1 MSFKLPLSSYSFFIS
16 IQFTKQKDQYNDHIE
31 TVFLKVF
38 SRIENRVPD
47 HRVPRIR
54 QNRVPRIRQNRV
66 PAIRGIESLQV
77 NTGYQ
82 TFSFKKNYIENK

>member
-54 QNRVPRIRQNRV
+54 QNRVP
-66 PAIRGIESLQV
+66 AIRGIESLQV